1 MIYLISFT
9 LLLGLIVPSI
19 CLADEFTSIGGFLA
33 QIIDIMIGFGAVAAL
48 FGLIFA
54 GYKYITS
61 QGNPEAVGSA
71 KNSALYAIV
80 GLIVILIAVLFINFF
95 LDSLG
100 ADLPGV
106 N

>member
-1 MIYLISFT
+1 MMYIVSLT
-9 LLLGLIVPSI
+9 LLLALIVPSI
-19 CLADEFTSIGGFLA
+19 CLAAEFESIADFLTRV
-33 QIIDIMIGFGAVAAL
+33 IDIMIGFGVVAAL

-61 QGNPEAVGSA
+61 QGNPEAAGSA
-71 KNSALYAIV
+71 KNTALYAIL
-80 GLIVILIAVLFINFF
+80 GLIVILIAVLFINFL

-100 ADLPGV
+100 ASLPGF